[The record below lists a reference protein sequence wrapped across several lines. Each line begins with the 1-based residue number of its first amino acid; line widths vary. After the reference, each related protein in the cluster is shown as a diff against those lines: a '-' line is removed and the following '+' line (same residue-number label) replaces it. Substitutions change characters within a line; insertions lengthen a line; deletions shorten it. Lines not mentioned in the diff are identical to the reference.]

1 MIVSR
6 GGKKKKKWFIFFLST
21 LLLAIVG
28 CSSSGEKVNTSS
40 KDEKIELRYALWD
53 KKQLPAVEKV
63 VQQFNEKHPNIKVK
77 IELTAYGQYFQKL
90 ETAATGNALPD
101 VFWMNGPNVVKYASG
116 KVLMPLDDK
125 AKKDNYKLENYPKS
139 LVDLYT
145 VDNKTYGIPKDFDT
159 TALWYNKKLFDE
171 AGVAYPDDS
180 WDWEKMKEAAKQLTK
195 KEKGVWGFAAAM
207 GNQGGYY
214 DLIYQNKGYVL
225 SKDKKTVG
233 FNKPQAIEA
242 FNYNISFIKEG
253 LSPTFAQMTE
263 TTASDLFL
271 SGKVAMI
278 FDGPWMVPEYKKNPD
293 LNIAVMPKGKERA
306 VMIHGLANVISAKT
320 KYPDAAWEFVKYL
333 GSKEAADVF
342 AETGTVIPAFNG
354 TQEAWVKS
362 VPNLNLQAYI
372 TGLEYSYP
380 LPSVKNTGALWEQ
393 ETKVLKRVW
402 GGELNVE
409 EATKELTEKA
419 NEVLSKK

>member
-1 MIVSR
+1 M
-6 GGKKKKKWFIFFLST
+6 KKWFIFFLST

-28 CSSSGEKVNTSS
+28 CSNSGEKVNTSS

-195 KEKGVWGFAAAM
+195 KEKG
-207 GNQGGYY
+207 
-214 DLIYQNKGYVL
+214 
-225 SKDKKTVG
+225 
-233 FNKPQAIEA
+233 
-242 FNYNISFIKEG
+242 
-253 LSPTFAQMTE
+253 
-263 TTASDLFL
+263 
-271 SGKVAMI
+271 
-278 FDGPWMVPEYKKNPD
+278 
-293 LNIAVMPKGKERA
+293 
-306 VMIHGLANVISAKT
+306 
-320 KYPDAAWEFVKYL
+320 
-333 GSKEAADVF
+333 
-342 AETGTVIPAFNG
+342 
-354 TQEAWVKS
+354 
-362 VPNLNLQAYI
+362 
-372 TGLEYSYP
+372 
-380 LPSVKNTGALWEQ
+380 
-393 ETKVLKRVW
+393 
-402 GGELNVE
+402 
-409 EATKELTEKA
+409 
-419 NEVLSKK
+419 